1 MLSSLK
7 IAEYPV
13 HQLILLGRGRL
24 EIHIALLESSLN
36 LIALLS
42 LVYPYFRLEIEQ
54 DELRPGALFPRPPP
68 PFTGV
73 FLCLDDRAP
82 LYLKVWISH

>member
-24 EIHIALLESSLN
+24 EIHIALSESSLN
-36 LIALLS
+36 VIALLS
-42 LVYPYFRLEIEQ
+42 LVYPYFRIEIEQ
-54 DELRPGALFPRPPP
+54 DELRLGPLTPPYR
-68 PFTGV
+68 
-73 FLCLDDRAP
+73 C
-82 LYLKVWISH
+82 ISLTR